1 MTYTSIF
8 CKWKNGKKTTKVGY
22 EYGLCPTTK
31 DIQGID
37 MHRHILSLLQPLLS
51 QCNML
56 ELGELQSAEG
66 WQRGG
71 ARLQTHLK
79 KKHDWPQ
86 SAWSKLKWHGIDVDV
101 EGRRSS
107 QTTVWTK
114 LMCIHILHAVISR
127 YQAWPLQYHFCNR
140 WWAIATCLNYQR
152 TCNYRELKLHW
163 MGLLR
168 KEHSSVFKLGLSHGL
183 LFPIFQSAVS
193 LSQQTEASILHS
205 AAPRAITFSQ
215 LNRDGPSERF
225 ESVGTLAYQGVISS
239 WYTPAP

>member
-1 MTYTSIF
+1 MQHAWTRWVAI
-8 CKWKNGKKTTKVGY
+8 CRRV
-22 EYGLCPTTK
+22 
-31 DIQGID
+31 
-37 MHRHILSLLQPLLS
+37 
-51 QCNML
+51 
-56 ELGELQSAEG
+56 AEG
-66 WQRGG
+66 WGKT
-71 ARLQTHLK
+71 ATHLK

-101 EGRRSS
+101 EGRHSS

-152 TCNYRELKLHW
+152 TCNHRELKLHW

-183 LFPIFQSAVS
+183 LFPHFSECREFVPANWSFHLTLSGTQSNHLLA
-193 LSQQTEASILHS
+193 TESWWSIWKIWIS
-205 AAPRAITFSQ
+205 RNPSIPRC
-215 LNRDGPSERF
+215 D
-225 ESVGTLAYQGVISS
+225 
-239 WYTPAP
+239 

>member
-1 MTYTSIF
+1 MQHAWTRWVAI
-8 CKWKNGKKTTKVGY
+8 CRRV
-22 EYGLCPTTK
+22 
-31 DIQGID
+31 
-37 MHRHILSLLQPLLS
+37 
-51 QCNML
+51 
-56 ELGELQSAEG
+56 AEG
-66 WQRGG
+66 WGKT
-71 ARLQTHLK
+71 ATHLK

-101 EGRRSS
+101 EGRHSS

-152 TCNYRELKLHW
+152 TCNHRELKLHW

-183 LFPIFQSAVS
+183 LFPPFFRVPWVCPSKLKLPSYTQRHPEQSPSRNWIVMVH
-193 LSQQTEASILHS
+193 LKD
-205 AAPRAITFSQ
+205 
-215 LNRDGPSERF
+215 LN
-225 ESVGTLAYQGVISS
+225 Q
-239 WYTPAP
+239 